1 MGDLKKAV
9 DLENGNTKA
18 AEKLAASSN
27 TTRLRNMGIGGD
39 PIKEPVPNYIKCDTE
54 KVFKQANSWI
64 VLGRDR
70 SASRL
75 SGYGGK
81 GFTQCA
87 SIDMVVGRMAYQ
99 PTEFDDDGEPVFV
112 DPSFKTDAARI
123 YISQK
128 TDIDKNFT
136 LTPGNVGTA
145 DSKSAIGLKADQ
157 VRVIAREGIKLVTKT
172 DLTNSQGA
180 DVKSVSGVDIIA
192 GNDDE
197 GLQPMVLGN
206 NTEDALKRIVH
217 HMDKLNG
224 IVDSLCMIQM
234 TFNSQLASHFHFSPF
249 YGMPTSPSPPVVAGG
264 IKAAI
269 DMLIQV
275 KMGLMM
281 HKTNLVMM
289 ENTYLVVSGG
299 KYINS
304 AYNNVN

>member
-9 DLENGNTKA
+9 DLENGNQKTA
-18 AEKLAASSN
+18 DRLAASSDK
-27 TTRLRNMGIGGD
+27 TRLRNQGIGGD
-39 PIKEPVPNYIKCDTE
+39 PIKEPVPNYIKCDTD
-54 KVFKQANSWI
+54 KVQKIGNSWI

-70 SASRL
+70 PASRL

-81 GFTQCA
+81 GSTQCA
-87 SIDMVVGRMAYQ
+87 AIDLVVGRMAYQ
-99 PTEFDDDGEPVFV
+99 PTEFDDDGEPVYV
-112 DPSFKTDAARI
+112 DPSFKSDAARI

-128 TDIDKNFT
+128 TDVDKNFA

-145 DSKSAIGLKADQ
+145 DTKSAVAVKADQ
-157 VRVIAREGIKLVTKT
+157 IRVIAREGIKLVTKT
-172 DLTNSQGA
+172 DMTNSQGA
-180 DVKSVSGVDIIA
+180 DVKGISGVDIIA

-206 NTEDALKRIVH
+206 NLEEGLQRIVH
-217 HMDKLNG
+217 HLDKLNG

-234 TFNSQLASHFHFSPF
+234 TFNSTLSSHFHFSPF

-264 IKAAI
+264 IKAAM
-269 DMLIQV
+269 DMVMQV

-299 KYINS
+299 
-304 AYNNVN
+304 

>member
-9 DLENGNTKA
+9 DLENGNQKA
-18 AEKLAASSN
+18 ADKLAASSE

-39 PIKEPVPNYIKCDTE
+39 PIKEPVPNFISCDTE
-54 KVFKQANSWI
+54 KVYKMANSWV

-70 SASRL
+70 HASRL

-81 GFTQCA
+81 GYTQCA

-99 PTEFDDDGEPVFV
+99 PTEFEDDEPVYV

-128 TDIDKNFT
+128 TDVDKNFA
-136 LTPGNVGTA
+136 LAPGAVGTA
-145 DSKSAIGLKADQ
+145 DTKSAVALKADQ
-157 VRVIAREGIKLVTKT
+157 IRVIAREGIKLVTKT

-180 DVKSVSGVDIIA
+180 DVKGVSGVDIIA

-197 GLQPMVLGN
+197 NLQPMVLGN
-206 NTEDALKRIVH
+206 NLEMALQRIVH

-269 DMLIQV
+269 DMLTQV
-275 KMGLMM
+275 KLGLMM